1 MEKILF
7 NYDYKF
13 EEVCQKNDE
22 LMIPFFQSFVT
33 VSGAV
38 LNPGRYPYIPDRTW
52 EYYVN
57 LAGGFNKLQNSNN
70 KIVIKNKENI
80 KVSKKEFITPESII
94 IAESN
99 SFTYYFNNYAPII
112 TTLLSIAS
120 TVLTITAVTQN

>member
-1 MEKILF
+1 M
-7 NYDYKF
+7 
-13 EEVCQKNDE
+13 Q
-22 LMIPFFQSFVT
+22 
-33 VSGAV
+33 
-38 LNPGRYPYIPDRTW
+38 
-52 EYYVN
+52 
-57 LAGGFNKLQNSNN
+57 NKVMV
-70 KIVIKNKENI
+70 IIKNKENI

>member
-1 MEKILF
+1 MKHLKRKHLKRNEKIIPIDLEKILF

-80 KVSKKEFITPESII
+80 KKDF
-94 IAESN
+94 
-99 SFTYYFNNYAPII
+99 
-112 TTLLSIAS
+112 
-120 TVLTITAVTQN
+120 